1 MNNTAA
7 ASKHRHD
14 AGQGAP
20 HGHGRIGL
28 AGLVVGA
35 IGVVFGDIGT
45 SPLYTL
51 KEAFLAHYGLDP
63 SSHADVLGL
72 LSLIFWALMVM
83 VTLKYVVI
91 IMRADNEGEGGI
103 MALMTLAQRTL
114 PKGGRGAYAVG
125 ILGIFGASLFFGDGV
140 ITPAVTVLGA
150 VEGIE
155 VVAPHLERFIVPLA
169 VVILLALF
177 FSQRFGTEK
186 VGRVFG
192 PVTLLW
198 FASIA
203 AIGVLNIGRYPEV
216 VHALNPWWGAK
227 FFIAHGWHGIFIL
240 GAVVLAVTGGEALY
254 ADMGHFGKLPIRYG
268 WYTVVLPALMLNYL
282 GQGALVL
289 NDPAAV
295 ANPFFIG
302 VPDWALW
309 PMTVLATLAA
319 VIASQAVITGAFSVG
334 RQAMQLG
341 YIPRMQ
347 IRHTSQDTIGQIYVP
362 GINWLLM
369 VLVIVLVLTFRSATN
384 LASAYGVSVSGTMLI
399 DTLLLALLAR
409 SSWPR
414 ARLWVLP
421 VCAVVVVVDIGFL
434 IANGAK
440 FLDGAWFPI
449 ALGVIVFTVL
459 RTWRRG
465 RELLHEEVRKEGIQL
480 DAFLPGLMLAPPARV
495 PGTAVFLTADKGV
508 VPQAL
513 LHNLKHNKVLH
524 EHNVIL
530 TVETLNVPY
539 APANKRMS
547 IDTISGEDFHRVVLR
562 FGFMETPDVPLSLMR
577 TCDQCELTFDPMD
590 TTYFASRETIVASR
604 RQSGMAIWRDK
615 LFAVM
620 HRNAAPATGFFRIP
634 GNRLVEL
641 GAQVSI

>member
-1 MNNTAA
+1 MKTASA
-7 ASKHRHD
+7 TSKHGHD
-14 AGQGAP
+14 AH
-20 HGHGRIGL
+20 HGHGQGKVGL
-28 AGLVVGA
+28 AGLIVGA

-63 SSHADVLGL
+63 TSHADVLGL
-72 LSLIFWALMVM
+72 LSLIFWALMIM

-140 ITPAVTVLGA
+140 ITPAVSVLGA

-155 VVAPHLERFIVPLA
+155 VVAPHLEKFIVPLSVA
-169 VVILLALF
+169 ILVVLF
-177 FSQRFGTEK
+177 FTQRFGTEK

-198 FASIA
+198 FLSIA
-203 AIGVLNIGRYPEV
+203 AIGALNIGHYPEV
-216 VHALNPWWGAK
+216 VHALNPWWGVK

-254 ADMGHFGKLPIRYG
+254 ADMGHFGKLPIRYA
-268 WYTVVLPALMLNYL
+268 WYTVVLPALMLNYM

-289 NDPAAV
+289 ENPQAV
-295 ANPFFIG
+295 SNPFFIG
-302 VPDWALW
+302 VPDWAQW

-319 VIASQAVITGAFSVG
+319 VIASQAVITGAFSVA

-347 IRHTSQDTIGQIYVP
+347 VRHTSRDTIGQIYIP

-369 VLVIVLVLTFRSATN
+369 VLVIVLVLTFRSSTN

-409 SSWPR
+409 ATWPR

-421 VCAVVVVVDIGFL
+421 VCAVVVVIDIGFL
-434 IANGAK
+434 VANGAK
-440 FLDGAWFPI
+440 FFDGAWFPVV
-449 ALGVIVFTVL
+449 LGLVVFTVL

-480 DAFLPGLMLAPPARV
+480 DSFLPGLMLAPPARV

-530 TVETLNVPY
+530 TVDTLNVPY
-539 APANKRMS
+539 APPEKRMS
-547 IDTISGEDFHRVVLR
+547 IGNISGEDFYRVVLR
-562 FGFMETPDVPLSLMR
+562 FGFMETPDVPLALMR
-577 TCDQCELTFDPMD
+577 TCDQCELTFNPMD

-604 RQSGMAIWRDK
+604 RHSGMAAWRDK

-641 GAQVSI
+641 GAQVAI

>member
-1 MNNTAA
+1 
-7 ASKHRHD
+7 
-14 AGQGAP
+14 
-20 HGHGRIGL
+20 
-28 AGLVVGA
+28 
-35 IGVVFGDIGT
+35 
-45 SPLYTL
+45 
-51 KEAFLAHYGLDP
+51 
-63 SSHADVLGL
+63 
-72 LSLIFWALMVM
+72 MVM

-114 PKGGRGAYAVG
+114 PRGGRGAYAVG

-140 ITPAVTVLGA
+140 ITPAVSVLGA

-155 VVAPHLERFIVPLA
+155 VAAPHLERFIVPLS
-169 VVILLALF
+169 VVILVLLF

-192 PVTLLW
+192 PVTVLW

-203 AIGVLNIGRYPEV
+203 AIGALNIGHYPEV

-227 FFIAHGWHGIFIL
+227 FFLGHGWHGLFIL
-240 GAVVLAVTGGEALY
+240 GAVVLAITGGEALY
-254 ADMGHFGKLPIRYG
+254 ADMGHFGAFPIRVS
-268 WYTVVLPALMLNYL
+268 WYFVVLPALMLNYM

-289 NDPAAV
+289 EDPRAV

-302 VPDWALW
+302 VPDWGLW

-319 VIASQAVITGAFSVG
+319 VIASQAVITGAFSVA

-347 IRHTSQDTIGQIYVP
+347 VRHTSRDTIGQIYIP

-369 VLVIVLVLTFRSATN
+369 VLVIVLVLTFRSSTN

-409 SSWPR
+409 ATWLR

-421 VCAVVVVVDIGFL
+421 VCAAVVVIDIGFL

-440 FLDGAWFPI
+440 FFDGAWFPVV
-449 ALGVIVFTVL
+449 LGLVVFTVL

-465 RELLHEEVRKEGIQL
+465 RELLYEEVRKGGIQL
-480 DAFLPGLMLAPPARV
+480 DTFLPGLMLAPPARV
-495 PGTAVFLTADKGV
+495 PGTAIFLIAQQGM
-508 VPQAL
+508 VPPAL

-524 EHNVIL
+524 ERNVFL

-539 APANKRMS
+539 APKDKRLKMEP
-547 IDTISGEDFHRVVLR
+547 IGDDFYRVRVR
-562 FGFMETPDVPLSLMR
+562 FGFMETPDVPLALMR
-577 TCDQCELTFDPMD
+577 SCDKGGIHFDPMD
-590 TTYFASRETIVASR
+590 TTYFASRETVVAR
-604 RQSGMAIWRDK
+604 KRGGMPIWRDK

-641 GAQVSI
+641 GAQVEI